1 MEVLECS
8 VSIYNLSKVLPVMYL
23 APDYRLPSPIPSMIS
38 IIFNPNGNAA
48 GKCNTILFY
57 YTTVVSLSLCSS
69 VCVKSVHTLL
79 TNQKSCFTQQ
89 NLCIC
94 LEQNVEITG
103 KNKNCLK

>member
-8 VSIYNLSKVLPVMYL
+8 VSIYNFSKVLMYL

-57 YTTVVSLSLCSS
+57 YTAVVSLSLCSS
-69 VCVKSVHTLL
+69 VCVKSVHTLQTRKVVSHSKTCGYVL
-79 TNQKSCFTQQ
+79 SRM
-89 NLCIC
+89 
-94 LEQNVEITG
+94 
-103 KNKNCLK
+103 

>member
-8 VSIYNLSKVLPVMYL
+8 VSIYNFSKVLMYL
-23 APDYRLPSPIPSMIS
+23 APDYRLPLPIPSMIS
-38 IIFNPNGNAA
+38 FIFNPNGNAA

-79 TNQKSCFTQQ
+79 ANQKSCVTQQ

>member
-8 VSIYNLSKVLPVMYL
+8 ISIYNFSKVLMYL
-23 APDYRLPSPIPSMIS
+23 APDYRLPSTIPSMNS

-48 GKCNTILFY
+48 GKSNTILFY
-57 YTTVVSLSLCSS
+57 HTKVVSLSLCSS
-69 VCVKSVHTLL
+69 VCIKSVHTLL
-79 TNQKSCFTQQ
+79 ANRKSCFTQQ

>member
-8 VSIYNLSKVLPVMYL
+8 VSIYNFSKVLMYL

-38 IIFNPNGNAA
+38 IILTPMEMQQESVIPG
-48 GKCNTILFY
+48 TILFY

-79 TNQKSCFTQQ
+79 ANQKSCFTQQ

-94 LEQNVEITG
+94 LEQNVEIAG
-103 KNKNCLK
+103 KNKNCIK

>member
-8 VSIYNLSKVLPVMYL
+8 VSIYNFSKVLPVMYL
-23 APDYRLPSPIPSMIS
+23 APDNRLPSPIPSMIS
-38 IIFNPNGNAA
+38 IIFNSNGNAA

-79 TNQKSCFTQQ
+79 ANQKSCFTQQ

-94 LEQNVEITG
+94 LEQNVEITDR
-103 KNKNCLK
+103 KSVV